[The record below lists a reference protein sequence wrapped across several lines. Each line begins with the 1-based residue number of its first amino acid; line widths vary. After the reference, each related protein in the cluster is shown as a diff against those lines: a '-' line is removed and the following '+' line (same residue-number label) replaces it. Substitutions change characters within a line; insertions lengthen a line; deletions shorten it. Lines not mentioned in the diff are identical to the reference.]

1 MPISQDYSQFL
12 ISMKSAKFTELW
24 PPQVHVLQEYS
35 SEYTNKTDVAIELPT
50 GAGKT
55 LIALL
60 IAEAWRREGH
70 KVAVLS
76 ANKTLARQMESE
88 ARELG
93 IPAVLMEGTGPSIP
107 AKDRRS
113 YHRSQKVALMNY
125 WVYFNQNPVVD
136 SADLLIMDDAHL
148 AEHCLHSL
156 WSVEID
162 CYAHTALFKDL
173 ITELINRHPEYRI
186 LHDAVDENVLSSIP
200 PELLSFIDQWHIS
213 TRIREI
219 IDASPLLESNIDLR
233 FRWRRLRN
241 MLCEANIYMSAKS
254 IWIRPYI
261 YPLINND
268 QYLNTTQ
275 RLYMSATIGEPS
287 DLSRRLG
294 VRQVEKIPVPDE
306 LTERTNGRRLI
317 VMNRIEDEDIPLR
330 LQRVILAALQ
340 KCPKSVW
347 LCTSNTE
354 AEKYKQIVAEWL
366 NKNGFV
372 GHPTWKLTSL
382 GNEIEQFKTSPK
394 GHLFVGGR
402 FDGMDFEGDECRL
415 VVLTTLPRAINV
427 QEEFLCGYLRDAGFM
442 KRRLNQRI
450 IQALGRCNR
459 GPDDYA
465 IYVLIDRRFATHFG
479 RDSNRQGLPCNIMAQ
494 IDMAEDM
501 AEEDIESVE
510 AKVLTFLDGNF
521 TQFDSL
527 FNETVEGLPDAIA
540 ETNLNDF
547 SSDEVLAW
555 TAMYHSQN
563 YNIAAE
569 RFERC
574 WDSAR
579 ENNLIEMGAYLGWC
593 WAKARYL
600 QSVQGQSFE
609 KDEALG
615 ILENAINRGGQ
626 SAWFNRMRTSLNRER
641 ATTEAPLTPGS
652 DEYVFA
658 ITQAFDELL
667 ERVGGR
673 GTRFQSWCN
682 QLGERLA
689 STTHD
694 AFCLGI
700 EELGPL
706 LGYDSRRP
714 RHQASTDCRWKGA
727 FGDSKEVF
735 TIEAKIEDVDSA
747 SIIASDVGQVHNQV
761 QRAKAEYEHLGYS
774 VRGIIV
780 SHIIDIDPAAQSS
793 IGDIRVL
800 TKDSVMQLWEI
811 VKQLLIEYRNG
822 WSIDNIDMRR
832 NASNAIR
839 PKIPN
844 SGWLGRTLAS
854 DQHVISAEVLLSEWS
869 QS

>member
-1 MPISQDYSQFL
+1 
-12 ISMKSAKFTELW
+12 
-24 PPQVHVLQEYS
+24 
-35 SEYTNKTDVAIELPT
+35 
-50 GAGKT
+50 
-55 LIALL
+55 
-60 IAEAWRREGH
+60 
-70 KVAVLS
+70 
-76 ANKTLARQMESE
+76 
-88 ARELG
+88 
-93 IPAVLMEGTGPSIP
+93 
-107 AKDRRS
+107 
-113 YHRSQKVALMNY
+113 
-125 WVYFNQNPVVD
+125 
-136 SADLLIMDDAHL
+136 
-148 AEHCLHSL
+148 
-156 WSVEID
+156 
-162 CYAHTALFKDL
+162 
-173 ITELINRHPEYRI
+173 
-186 LHDAVDENVLSSIP
+186 
-200 PELLSFIDQWHIS
+200 
-213 TRIREI
+213 
-219 IDASPLLESNIDLR
+219 
-233 FRWRRLRN
+233 

-521 TQFDSL
+521 
-527 FNETVEGLPDAIA
+527 
-540 ETNLNDF
+540 
-547 SSDEVLAW
+547 
-555 TAMYHSQN
+555 Y
-563 YNIAAE
+563 
-569 RFERC
+569 
-574 WDSAR
+574 
-579 ENNLIEMGAYLGWC
+579 
-593 WAKARYL
+593 
-600 QSVQGQSFE
+600 
-609 KDEALG
+609 
-615 ILENAINRGGQ
+615 
-626 SAWFNRMRTSLNRER
+626 
-641 ATTEAPLTPGS
+641 
-652 DEYVFA
+652 
-658 ITQAFDELL
+658 
-667 ERVGGR
+667 
-673 GTRFQSWCN
+673 
-682 QLGERLA
+682 
-689 STTHD
+689 
-694 AFCLGI
+694 
-700 EELGPL
+700 
-706 LGYDSRRP
+706 
-714 RHQASTDCRWKGA
+714 
-727 FGDSKEVF
+727 
-735 TIEAKIEDVDSA
+735 
-747 SIIASDVGQVHNQV
+747 SI
-761 QRAKAEYEHLGYS
+761 
-774 VRGIIV
+774 
-780 SHIIDIDPAAQSS
+780 
-793 IGDIRVL
+793 
-800 TKDSVMQLWEI
+800 
-811 VKQLLIEYRNG
+811 
-822 WSIDNIDMRR
+822 
-832 NASNAIR
+832 
-839 PKIPN
+839 
-844 SGWLGRTLAS
+844 
-854 DQHVISAEVLLSEWS
+854 
-869 QS
+869 